1 MIDDIGTYY
10 ATPVSAINID
20 KNLISL
26 KVSPTSIGKLAEIQ
40 VDTRYIVNSQII
52 TNEEKS
58 FVKLTWSEGII
69 NATGSINSKDSPLEF
84 KISPRNHDEYVLHK
98 INNILASLKIRSK
111 VKIIKDKNFSKLNF
125 QPLNFIESPSL
136 AEIIKPAMKISDN
149 LVFDSIYLSIINSY
163 NKEDIEDWEQGH
175 AIIKKLVNIY
185 FGIDTGNAL
194 FVDGSGL
201 SRYNRIQ
208 PSTLLSLLKKGF
220 EIHEFVDS
228 LPFPGEENST
238 LKDRLQLPNNIIA
251 KTGNMSG
258 ISCLCG
264 YDLRGRHPKA
274 FVLMSNSFAPP
285 SKELFGVIDN
295 FMKTKVDGR

>member
-26 KVSPTSIGKLAEIQ
+26 KVYPTSIGKLAKIQ
-40 VDTRYIVNSQII
+40 VDNQYIVNSQII

-58 FVKLTWSEGII
+58 FVKFTWRDGII
-69 NATGSINSKDSPLEF
+69 NATGSINSKDSTLKF
-84 KISPRNHDEYVLHK
+84 KISPHNHDEYVLHK
-98 INNILASLKIRSK
+98 IKNILASLKIRSK

-163 NKEDIEDWEQGH
+163 NEKEDIEDWEQGH
-175 AIIKKLVNIY
+175 TIIKKLVNIY

-228 LPFPGEENST
+228 LPAPGEEDST
-238 LKDRLQLPNNIIA
+238 LRDRLQLPNNIIA

-264 YDLRGRHPKA
+264 YDLRGPSPKA

-295 FMKTKVDGR
+295 FMRKK